1 MKNIVLKNAI
11 IVDPSQ
17 KINSKG
23 SIVIK
28 DKIICDLI
36 LNKDISFDKNV
47 YHIIDCKNLML
58 CPGFVDI
65 KCHLRVPGEE
75 HKEYSKDLTN
85 ILKWMEELKEVDVS
99 NVQPVTSVTKNELY
113 EREDISNKK
122 TVEQEK
128 ILLNAPEKVGE
139 YFTVPKVIE

>member
-1 MKNIVLKNAI
+1 MLIDEKITLKIASLAKLELTDQEI
-11 IVDPSQ
+11 
-17 KINSKG
+17 
-23 SIVIK
+23 
-28 DKIICDLI
+28 
-36 LNKDISFDKNV
+36 
-47 YHIIDCKNLML
+47 
-58 CPGFVDI
+58 
-65 KCHLRVPGEE
+65 
-75 HKEYSKDLTN
+75 KEYSKDLTN

-113 EREDISNKK
+113 EREDSAYKN

>member
-1 MKNIVLKNAI
+1 MLIDEKITLKIASLAKLELTEQEI
-11 IVDPSQ
+11 
-17 KINSKG
+17 
-23 SIVIK
+23 
-28 DKIICDLI
+28 
-36 LNKDISFDKNV
+36 
-47 YHIIDCKNLML
+47 
-58 CPGFVDI
+58 
-65 KCHLRVPGEE
+65 
-75 HKEYSKDLTN
+75 KEYSKDLTN

-113 EREDISNKK
+113 EREDVAYKN